1 MQFVYCVVVR
11 MMFNKTQGFSRYMCF
26 ISRRPL
32 TKHALRLRDRV
43 IIKRRGLYN
52 FCYTLVTLTMDSV

>member
-1 MQFVYCVVVR
+1 MQFVYCVVVH
-11 MMFNKTQGFSRYMCF
+11 MFNKTQGFF